1 MLYFFMFGHS
11 RVLHQIEFGSLAVC
25 AFTLWSGLVFF
36 LNDME
41 TRISGGYLVF
51 ASITVATV
59 NLGFVVLLGL
69 KFFAAVLKEAH
80 SKKAIAIWTEISFQD
95 LHSHASHLKTIKN
108 KKWKVLV
115 KRVHKALNKG
125 SLKKRRDSVTIKPMA
140 NENEKKMT
148 EEEKTDAFWGLL
160 EDEKVEEEIQPP
172 RQLGKSRSFVKR
184 VLEKEV
190 LSIENVHEKAQEA
203 KRKKLERRQEVSRQR
218 LRKRLSIQSEELK
231 KVVNAVDIEKNE
243 VIGEG
248 ESSNANGMNQ
258 KVQALRSQIA
268 DKVKTYERL
277 QRIVA
282 KIDRNDSG
290 ALCLTEFGMFLKIVD
305 RNVDRTVV
313 QEMWEKCLDLKGSH
327 NETEMDAATFWKYL
341 EDAVSVHVS

>member
-69 KFFAAVLKEAH
+69 KFFAAVLKEA
-80 SKKAIAIWTEISFQD
+80 
-95 LHSHASHLKTIKN
+95 HLKTIKN

-290 ALCLTEFGMFLKIVD
+290 ALCLTEFGMLLKIAD
-305 RNVDRTVV
+305 RNVDLLTVRC
-313 QEMWEKCLDLKGSH
+313 MWEKCLDLKGIH

-341 EDAVSVHVS
+341 EDAVSVQYRK